1 MAKRKKKG
9 EGEGDSPAGAPPD
22 LFDLLTPPGEEGKYD
37 REIAVPTGAPGV
49 VPFADTL
56 PPPWFR
62 TGPRSESPSGRGEPG
77 RGDPPAGEEPGI
89 AGAGAVGADASG
101 EGGTGPGEGGIGA
114 VDGADSDGD
123 SFAKIRRDGLACTA
137 CELYKTRTH
146 FVLGEGPAHADL
158 VFIGEAPGAD
168 EDATGRP
175 FVGRAGQHLD
185 KILTAAGFRRDEV
198 YICNILKDRPPD
210 NRTPTLEE
218 MRACTPL
225 LQRQLALLR
234 PKLIALL
241 GNTAVKYVVGPD
253 APGITKI
260 HGQWFESIF
269 GIPCMPMYHPSYL
282 LRNQSRAP
290 GSPNWEMWQD
300 IQALKKRYDEEKG
313 R

>member
-1 MAKRKKKG
+1 MAKRKRN
-9 EGEGDSPAGAPPD
+9 EPEAPAGPPD
-22 LFDLLTPPGEEGKYD
+22 LFDLLTPPNEEGRYD
-37 REIAVPTGAPGV
+37 REIALPVDAPPFVPYGA
-49 VPFADTL
+49 TL
-56 PPPWFR
+56 PPLETIDRPR
-62 TGPRSESPSGRGEPG
+62 ESTNGPSLAGGAEPTADQSPSDEAC
-77 RGDPPAGEEPGI
+77 PPDDTMER
-89 AGAGAVGADASG
+89 
-101 EGGTGPGEGGIGA
+101 
-114 VDGADSDGD
+114 
-123 SFAKIRRDGLACTA
+123 IRQDGLKCTA

-146 FVLGEGPAHADL
+146 FVLGEGPVPADL

-185 KILTAAGFRRDEV
+185 KILAAAGFRREEV

-225 LQRQLALLR
+225 LRRQLALLR
-234 PKLIALL
+234 PKLLALL
-241 GNTAVKYVVGPD
+241 GNTAVKYVIGPD

-260 HGQWFESIF
+260 HGRWFTSIF

-282 LRNQSRAP
+282 LRNQSRAV

-300 IQALKKRYDEEKG
+300 IQALKKRYDEIRRG
-313 R
+313 

>member
-37 REIAVPTGAPGV
+37 REIAVPAGTPGV
-49 VPFADTL
+49 VPFAETL

-62 TGPRSESPSGRGEPG
+62 TEPRPEPSAVPGNEGPGASNAGQSP
-77 RGDPPAGEEPGI
+77 DI
-89 AGAGAVGADASG
+89 AGQGPVQAGTRGVGDTGLGADNGAEG
-101 EGGTGPGEGGIGA
+101 EG
-114 VDGADSDGD
+114 DSL
-123 SFAKIRRDGLACTA
+123 AKIRRDGLACTA

-146 FVLGEGPAHADL
+146 FVLGEGPVPADL

-185 KILTAAGFRRDEV
+185 KILAAAGFRRDEV

-225 LQRQLALLR
+225 LRRQLALLR

-260 HGQWFESIF
+260 HGKWFESIF

-300 IQALKKRYDEEKG
+300 IQALKKRYDEVKG